1 MTARPRVPAARTGST
16 TTSVKGA
23 ATSLRPVWRN
33 WARNQRTTARQVA
46 RPASRDELVAA
57 VRGAR
62 VDGLTLKPVGNGHS
76 FTPIAATDGVRLV
89 LDTYDSVLAVD
100 QDRMT
105 VRVQAGISLHQLNAV
120 LAEHGLGLSNL
131 GDIDGQTI
139 SGAISTGTHGTG
151 ARFGGLATFVEEL
164 EIVTGLGEVIRCSEA
179 SEPEAFAAARVG
191 LGALGVISEVT
202 LRCER
207 AFHLHCDERP
217 VPLPT
222 VLAEMDELAAANEH
236 FEFWWLPHTDMT
248 LTKRLNRLDESE
260 QPRPLSTVRSW
271 WEDSVLENSGMA
283 AAGRVGRRV
292 PRLVPQINRAI
303 SRMVSP
309 RVYSD
314 RSDRVFC
321 SPRRVRFTELEH
333 AVPRAQARRALTAI
347 QDVITRLDVRTTMPV
362 EVRFTAADDT
372 WLSHSYGRDSVYL
385 AVHQP
390 IGMENEPY
398 FRAVDEALADLGG
411 RPHWGKLH
419 YADVTTLA
427 ERYPKFSNFLAVRD
441 RLDPERV
448 FANSYLERV
457 LGP

>member
-292 PRLVPQINRAI
+292 
-303 SRMVSP
+303 
-309 RVYSD
+309 
-314 RSDRVFC
+314 
-321 SPRRVRFTELEH
+321 
-333 AVPRAQARRALTAI
+333 
-347 QDVITRLDVRTTMPV
+347 
-362 EVRFTAADDT
+362 
-372 WLSHSYGRDSVYL
+372 
-385 AVHQP
+385 
-390 IGMENEPY
+390 
-398 FRAVDEALADLGG
+398 
-411 RPHWGKLH
+411 
-419 YADVTTLA
+419 
-427 ERYPKFSNFLAVRD
+427 
-441 RLDPERV
+441 
-448 FANSYLERV
+448 
-457 LGP
+457 